1 MPEAPALR
9 RESGGRP
16 TLLNDEVHDSI
27 VNALRK
33 GVPIRHACREVGIH
47 EDTFFSW
54 VAKGNAE
61 RARLDTT
68 GETEPGPTVAGY
80 LRFAEGTERARGES
94 VRLKVEQLNRMAEG
108 DFVVQETTK
117 TLKDGSTVTDRRY
130 AQPNAQAVI
139 FMLERHPDTRPDFG
153 RHDKVELSGPD
164 GGPIAISV
172 KDELV
177 ALIEGSAHR
186 VNSEPRE
193 LVEAQ
198 ALPEATEQ

>member
-33 GVPIRHACREVGIH
+33 GVPIRHACREMGIH

-68 GETEPGPTVAGY
+68 GGTEPGPAVAVY
-80 LRFAEGTERARGES
+80 LKFAEATVRARGES

-108 DFVVQETTK
+108 ELVIQETTK
-117 TLKDGSTVTDRRY
+117 TLKNGSTVTDRRY
-130 AQPNAQAVI
+130 AQPNAQAVM

-153 RHDKVELSGPD
+153 RHDRLELSGPE
-164 GGPIAISV
+164 GGPIAVSV
-172 KDELV
+172 KDELT
-177 ALIEGSAHR
+177 ALIEASARR
-186 VNSEPRE
+186 VMGEPPA

-198 ALPEATEQ
+198 ALEAPE